1 METSI
6 TAAGAIDTFLVLLI
20 GIGPKLALV
29 PFLEITASLDPAKR
43 RVLRKMLTTAAV
55 VAVVLM
61 VLGELL
67 RALLHFTIGSLS
79 IAGGVILLVLAVW
92 MVLGPPDG
100 SSHRTAGKD
109 PMQLAQFPL
118 AVPYLLN
125 PVGIVGLMTIS
136 AEAKSL
142 SVFAVEFGI
151 LVFVLLLDVVVFR
164 WANRV
169 SEKLDEGRMLV
180 TEKVFGFLIAAIAVQ
195 LVLDGLATVGVI
207 APSRT
212 KHMGC
217 LGIASRTAQ
226 GARSRVRKLGEVGPR
241 EIDHQDVRQQGWV
254 QADLLDAVG
263 VLRRQRSAPRNSR
276 IDLDSSPCV
285 ELSAVSRRLLGW
297 APAILMILITLAL
310 IIGES
315 RTPRSELVGCPLAY
329 NRHILRNVCAADHS
343 PGGGSTAGHP
353 TDGNAAKQSPQRP
366 PSFKARAGNAAKA
379 VSSVID
385 RSGDRGA
392 TSNTYRTYMVMLL
405 IGAPLLIDDQVAR
418 NFLERAQHLSE

>member
-1 METSI
+1 MDQTSI

-20 GIGPKLALV
+20 GIGPKIALV
-29 PFLEITASLDPAKR
+29 PFVEITASLDPAAKQ
-43 RVLRKMLTTAAV
+43 RVLRKMLTTAAA

-92 MVLGPPDG
+92 MVLGPAAS
-100 SSHRTAGKD
+100 SSHRTEAEKD

-169 SEKLDEGRMLV
+169 SEKLDESRMLV

-195 LVLDGLATVGVI
+195 LVLDGLAMEGII
-207 APSRT
+207 APVP
-212 KHMGC
+212 H
-217 LGIASRTAQ
+217 
-226 GARSRVRKLGEVGPR
+226 
-241 EIDHQDVRQQGWV
+241 
-254 QADLLDAVG
+254 
-263 VLRRQRSAPRNSR
+263 
-276 IDLDSSPCV
+276 
-285 ELSAVSRRLLGW
+285 
-297 APAILMILITLAL
+297 
-310 IIGES
+310 
-315 RTPRSELVGCPLAY
+315 
-329 NRHILRNVCAADHS
+329 
-343 PGGGSTAGHP
+343 
-353 TDGNAAKQSPQRP
+353 
-366 PSFKARAGNAAKA
+366 
-379 VSSVID
+379 
-385 RSGDRGA
+385 
-392 TSNTYRTYMVMLL
+392 
-405 IGAPLLIDDQVAR
+405 
-418 NFLERAQHLSE
+418 